1 MSLINHFKILRLLLL
16 NDNSNDKT
24 YKILKKLQKEDERI
38 KVINHS
44 KNLGTYH
51 SRAEGVLNSKS
62 NYILF
67 LDPDDMIFN
76 QFLFEKVYDCYL
88 KYNLDIIE
96 YTVFYQ
102 KEEINK
108 IYYPIN
114 HELNHYHNYSK
125 KIIYQ
130 PELSNI
136 IYYKPNSKKYS
147 SIICRTV
154 WNKIY
159 KRDLALKSIKY
170 IGDSYYKSYYIIVIE
185 DTLLNIILF
194 NFAKN
199 YTNLNIPGYLYNIRK
214 SSITRL
220 KLTSDYITKKS
231 ISFFLFY
238 NLLYRQIKDFDKDRN
253 YLYYDLRL
261 FGYMILKL
269 KKYDKTKYYLNMA
282 KIMINDIINDNKTSK
297 EFKDYIK
304 LSYKPLLE

>member
-1 MSLINHFKILRLLLL
+1 LSVINQSFQNFEIIVV
-16 NDNSNDKT
+16 NDNSNDKA

-51 SRAEGVLNSKS
+51 SRVEGVLNSKS

-76 QFLFEKVYDCYL
+76 RFLFEKVYDCFL

-108 IYYPIN
+108 IYYPTSQ
-114 HELNHYHNYSK
+114 ELNHYHNYSR

-159 KRDLALKSIKY
+159 KRDLALKCIKY
-170 IGDSYYKSYYIIVIE
+170 IGDSYYKNYYIIVIE

-194 NFAKN
+194 NFAEN
-199 YTNLNIPGYLYNIRK
+199 YFN
-214 SSITRL
+214 S
-220 KLTSDYITKKS
+220 
-231 ISFFLFY
+231 
-238 NLLYRQIKDFDKDRN
+238 
-253 YLYYDLRL
+253 
-261 FGYMILKL
+261 
-269 KKYDKTKYYLNMA
+269 
-282 KIMINDIINDNKTSK
+282 
-297 EFKDYIK
+297 
-304 LSYKPLLE
+304 